1 MDIKKRTLFSYLLIS
16 GLVLISALYL
26 VFFAYKDE
34 PNRLFEVT
42 PLNKVIEVAFSEP
55 VKGDVFRYEK
65 TATISSIFEFNQE
78 ILIKRDSLWKIYQV
92 LRILSINQ
100 LEPKEG
106 VNIVELQF
114 EYKSKRYKSFS
125 YGKLPYSC
133 GVNNF
138 GVLLIPGSGNN
149 QSSILLDENKQHYQS
164 GIIDA
169 LEPFNAN
176 TFVLIKPNEDYLA
189 LHNGKGAKLSKDF
202 IVGWQLN
209 NGGSYSLSYV
219 VQSLAFSKWL
229 NNCFEI
235 SVVAGIS
242 QGGRASLLNAIIAS
256 PDIAIVASGHSILFR
271 DVEWVRLGGLL
282 GLSELSELA
291 NEEFLRFKLGNKTKY
306 FFSWGIKETGPYG
319 LDASMSLTADAISD
333 LSNVHTVIH
342 DGGHEYPVNEIR
354 NFLQENAGNF

>member
-1 MDIKKRTLFSYLLIS
+1 M
-16 GLVLISALYL
+16 
-26 VFFAYKDE
+26 
-34 PNRLFEVT
+34 
-42 PLNKVIEVAFSEP
+42 
-55 VKGDVFRYEK
+55 
-65 TATISSIFEFNQE
+65 
-78 ILIKRDSLWKIYQV
+78 
-92 LRILSINQ
+92 
-100 LEPKEG
+100 
-106 VNIVELQF
+106 
-114 EYKSKRYKSFS
+114 
-125 YGKLPYSC
+125 
-133 GVNNF
+133 
-138 GVLLIPGSGNN
+138 
-149 QSSILLDENKQHYQS
+149 
-164 GIIDA
+164 
-169 LEPFNAN
+169 
-176 TFVLIKPNEDYLA
+176 
-189 LHNGKGAKLSKDF
+189 
-202 IVGWQLN
+202 N